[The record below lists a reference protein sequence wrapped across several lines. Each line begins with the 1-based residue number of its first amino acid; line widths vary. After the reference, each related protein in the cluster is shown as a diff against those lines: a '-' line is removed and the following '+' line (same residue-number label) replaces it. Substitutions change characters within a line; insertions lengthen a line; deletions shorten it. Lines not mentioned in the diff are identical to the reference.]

1 MSKKKQD
8 IEVIESESGLRV
20 FGTPVTDALGNE
32 AYVHESI
39 VPEDE
44 GGPFVWLSLRRPG
57 EEESAGV
64 LLDFAQAEALRN
76 RLNAAMEVWK

>member
-44 GGPFVWLSLRRPG
+44 GGPFIWLSLRRPG
-57 EEESAGV
+57 EDESAGV
-64 LLDFAQAEALRN
+64 LLSQDQVEAIQARLEASKG
-76 RLNAAMEVWK
+76 VWK